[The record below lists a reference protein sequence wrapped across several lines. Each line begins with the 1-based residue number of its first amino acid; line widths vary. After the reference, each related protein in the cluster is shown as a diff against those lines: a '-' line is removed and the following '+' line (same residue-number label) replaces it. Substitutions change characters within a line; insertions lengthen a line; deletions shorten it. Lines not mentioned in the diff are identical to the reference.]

1 MQEKRIAIVTGAG
14 KGIGQAIAM
23 ELAREGI
30 VPVIFDFD
38 EQAARATVQ
47 ALADA
52 GVETIWQGVDV
63 SKVDQLERAVEVVEQ
78 TFGRIDILVNNAGVL
93 STAWPENLTEDE
105 WDRVLDIN
113 LKGVIFA
120 TKYVL
125 PAMLRNGYGRIINI
139 SSNAGRGGGI
149 GSGVAYSA
157 SKAGVLG
164 LTKSLARKYAQKNIT
179 VNAVAP
185 GPTSS
190 DIVKGYTPEEYQK
203 ISASIPVG
211 RFGTPEEIAKAVA
224 FLASET
230 SGFITGATLDVNGG
244 IYIG

>member
-23 ELAREGI
+23 ELGRAGI

-52 GVETIWQGVDV
+52 GVETTWQGVDV
-63 SKVDQLERAVEVVEQ
+63 SKVDQLERAVGAVEQ
-78 TFGRIDILVNNAGVL
+78 AYGRIDVLVNNAGVL

-120 TKYVL
+120 TKFVL

-224 FLASET
+224 FLASES

>member
-1 MQEKRIAIVTGAG
+1 
-14 KGIGQAIAM
+14 
-23 ELAREGI
+23 
-30 VPVIFDFD
+30 
-38 EQAARATVQ
+38 
-47 ALADA
+47 
-52 GVETIWQGVDV
+52 
-63 SKVDQLERAVEVVEQ
+63 
-78 TFGRIDILVNNAGVL
+78 VNNAGITRDGLFHKMSWENWRAVL
-93 STAWPENLTEDE
+93 ATNLDSMFAMT
-105 WDRVLDIN
+105 RP
-113 LKGVIFA
+113 VIEGMRA
-120 TKYVL
+120 RC
-125 PAMLRNGYGRIINI
+125 AGRIINI

-224 FLASET
+224 FLASES
-230 SGFITGATLDVNGG
+230 SGFITGATLDINGG

>member
-23 ELAREGI
+23 ELARVGI

-47 ALADA
+47 ALSDA
-52 GVETIWQGVDV
+52 GVETTWQGVDV
-63 SKVDQLERAVEVVEQ
+63 SRVDQLQQAVEAVEQ
-78 TFGRIDILVNNAGVL
+78 TYGRIDILVNNAGVL

-120 TKYVL
+120 TKFVL
-125 PAMLRNGYGRIINI
+125 PSMLRNGYGRIINI

-230 SGFITGATLDVNGG
+230 SGFITGATLDINGG